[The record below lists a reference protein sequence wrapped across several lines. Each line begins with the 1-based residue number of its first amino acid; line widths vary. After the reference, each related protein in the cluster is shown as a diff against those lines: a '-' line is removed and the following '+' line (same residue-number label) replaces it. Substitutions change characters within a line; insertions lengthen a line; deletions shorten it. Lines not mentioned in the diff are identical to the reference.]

1 MLFNDRRANARALK
15 AANGPGLSPAG
26 YERDDQSRYN
36 VRRIAADERNL
47 SLKNYPKPGRIMSK
61 KEAIGRGVDAHEFY
75 EKNPEELNAGNRYR
89 AENDQNPIT
98 MNIPKN
104 KKKGK

>member
-1 MLFNDRRANARALK
+1 MLFNDRRAIKRALN
-15 AANGPGLSPAG
+15 AAQGPSLAPKG

-47 SLKNYPKPGRIMSK
+47 ALKRGHIMGK
-61 KEAIGRGVDAHEFY
+61 KEAIGRGVDTHEFY
-75 EKNPEELNAGNRYR
+75 EKNLEELNAGNRYR
-89 AENDQNPIT
+89 AENDQSPIT

>member
-15 AANGPGLSPAG
+15 AAQGPSLAPAG

-47 SLKNYPKPGRIMSK
+47 SLRSANGFMGK
-61 KEAIGRGVDAHEFY
+61 KEAFGRGVDAHEFY
-75 EKNPEELNAGNRYR
+75 EKNPTELTAANRYR
-89 AENDQNPIT
+89 IENKQNPIK
-98 MNIPKN
+98 MVIPKN
-104 KKKGK
+104 NRKGK

>member
-47 SLKNYPKPGRIMSK
+47 SLKQGSLMGK
-61 KEAIGRGVDAHEFY
+61 KEAVGRGVDAHEFY
-75 EKNPEELNAGNRYR
+75 EKYPTELKAANRYR
-89 AENDQNPIT
+89 AENDQNPIVIS
-98 MNIPKN
+98 IPKN
-104 KKKGK
+104 KRKGK